1 MVAIEADPVP
11 RVSRACRETGLRRGG
26 LPLPTHDGRAAEAAM
41 VGVRRRG
48 LIRDGAA
55 LAALAVLGGCV
66 LAVGDGDGDGSGGGG
81 GGRRDPDDNPPG
93 RRGGPGTNWENP
105 PGPKG
110 GPGKSPDR

>member
-1 MVAIEADPVP
+1 MVV
-11 RVSRACRETGLRRGG
+11 
-26 LPLPTHDGRAAEAAM
+26 
-41 VGVRRRG
+41 VRRRG

-66 LAVGDGDGDGSGGGG
+66 LAVGDGDGG

-110 GPGKSPDR
+110 GPGKSPDQ